1 MHKSWTYLTLSFTF
15 INCLYCSLIYWDFSM
30 FIPSWSLHST
40 IFFIFFGMQNSCVQ
54 FTVKILYFSNF
65 WQMFLT
71 YFQLLSS
78 QSCHLFPGSLKLSL
92 HYFFNFFF
100 FKCFTSVL
108 LVIRYMCYFWMAS
121 FICSGGTNYAF
132 TSKYLYYFKSSL
144 FIFNSNY
151 LQK

>member
-1 MHKSWTYLTLSFTF
+1 MENIMSCKSWSFSHSFVKLFYFKKWKSMKIIFLNFCNTLWHSISMHKSWTYLTLSFTF

-65 WQMFLT
+65 WRMFLT
-71 YFQLLSS
+71 YFQLFSS

-92 HYFFNFFF
+92 HYFLKFFLF
-100 FKCFTSVL
+100 LNVL
-108 LVIRYMCYFWMAS
+108 RQ
-121 FICSGGTNYAF
+121 
-132 TSKYLYYFKSSL
+132 LY
-144 FIFNSNY
+144 
-151 LQK
+151 